1 MFHVDG
7 SFIVS
12 ARHRLVNISVI
23 PLPKKERLL
32 VCPSEVDVSV
42 KQNNLSHKRRL
53 LLNLSVLLIDE
64 VVDGIGERPAAD
76 RLARYRRPRARRS
89 VWPASFL
96 GKFPGCK
103 D

>member
-1 MFHVDG
+1 M
-7 SFIVS
+7 SFVRQKSMS
-12 ARHRLVNISVI
+12 A
-23 PLPKKERLL
+23 
-32 VCPSEVDVSV
+32 CSV
-42 KQNNLSHKRRL
+42 KQNKSQPQTPRRL
-53 LLNLSVLLIDE
+53 LKLSVLLIDE

-89 VWPASFL
+89 VWSASFL

>member
-1 MFHVDG
+1 MLMVRSLF
-7 SFIVS
+7 
-12 ARHRLVNISVI
+12 RHRLVTRNDLSY
-23 PLPKKERLL
+23 PTPKKGTSARL
-32 VCPSEVDVSV
+32 SV
-42 KQNNLSHKRRL
+42 RSRCQRKTEQSQPQTPRR

-89 VWPASFL
+89 VWSASFL

>member
-1 MFHVDG
+1 M
-7 SFIVS
+7 
-12 ARHRLVNISVI
+12 ISVI

-42 KQNNLSHKRRL
+42 KQNKSQPQTPRR

-89 VWPASFL
+89 VWSASFL